1 MSVTILR
8 TAQRGEL
15 EQSLDLLD
23 AVADDR
29 AKEAAARI
37 RAALG
42 EADQEDYLTTM
53 EAARALGI
61 RSVNTIK
68 LWVKTGYLQG
78 KRIGGRL
85 LIPRTEIERLSG
97 DERVRVLQ
105 AIGRG
110 HEESSDL
117 GREGGMTPE
126 ELRLLEEGRPGRLPW
141 KE

>member
-1 MSVTILR
+1 M
-8 TAQRGEL
+8 
-15 EQSLDLLD
+15 
-23 AVADDR
+23 
-29 AKEAAARI
+29 
-37 RAALG
+37 G
-42 EADQEDYLTTM
+42 EADQEEYLTTM

-61 RSVNTIK
+61 RSVDTIK

-78 KRIGGRL
+78 KQIGGRL

-97 DERVRVLQ
+97 DERVRVMQ

-117 GREGGMTPE
+117 GREGGMTSE
-126 ELRLLEEGRPGRLPW
+126 ELRLLEKGRPGKLPW